1 MTDMMTR
8 IAELIG
14 ETMTSLFP
22 ESQGLPAAE
31 ELRGLLA
38 VPPDPNLGD
47 YAFPCFRLAKALRMA
62 PPKIAEALSAGWS
75 HEEVATA
82 QPVNGYMNF
91 FLNRENFA
99 RELMTVLQEKGEHFG
114 SSDMGKGKTV
124 CLDYSSINIAK
135 RFHIGHLSTTVL
147 GNSLKR
153 IYDFLGYT
161 TVGINHLGDWG
172 TQFGKMI
179 CAYKRWG
186 DRETVEKGGVD
197 EMTRLYVRFGVEAK
211 DNPSLEEEG
220 RAWFKKI
227 EDGDPEALEIFHWF
241 KEVTLKDAMR
251 VYDILDVRFDSYAG
265 ESFYNDKMQPVIDE
279 LRARDLLTQ
288 SEGAWVVDL
297 SEDRMPPCLILKK
310 DGATLYATRDLAA
323 AKYRQDT
330 YHFDKCLYVVAYQQD
345 LHFRQVFRVLEKMG
359 YPWAK
364 DCVHVAFGM
373 VSLGGEALST
383 RDGVIVYLDDLL
395 NQAIRKARA
404 IIEEKSP
411 NLEQK
416 DEIARQIGV
425 GAVIYSTL
433 NNNRI
438 KDIDY
443 PCDKTPYTDPDGTPR
458 IRYEINWE
466 KALNFDGETGP
477 YVQYTH
483 ARCCSVMRKAAEMNL
498 PEPDWSAL
506 TDDEAQ
512 ALLRLMSRFPDVI
525 KEAAEKYEPS
535 MVTRA
540 VTDIA
545 QAFNKYYY
553 EHRILDGDP
562 AQAAARI
569 AMTRATASL
578 IRTGLYLIGIEA
590 PEKM

>member
-1 MTDMMTR
+1 M
-8 IAELIG
+8 
-14 ETMTSLFP
+14 
-22 ESQGLPAAE
+22 
-31 ELRGLLA
+31 
-38 VPPDPNLGD
+38 
-47 YAFPCFRLAKALRMA
+47 
-62 PPKIAEALSAGWS
+62 
-75 HEEVATA
+75 
-82 QPVNGYMNF
+82 
-91 FLNRENFA
+91 
-99 RELMTVLQEKGEHFG
+99 
-114 SSDMGKGKTV
+114 
-124 CLDYSSINIAK
+124 
-135 RFHIGHLSTTVL
+135 L

-153 IYDFLGYT
+153 IYDFLGYR

-211 DNPSLEEEG
+211 KDPTLEDEG

-241 KEVTLKDAMR
+241 KDVTLKDAMR
-251 VYDILDVRFDSYAG
+251 VYDILDVHFDSYAG

-279 LRARDLLTQ
+279 LRAKNLLTQ

-297 SEDRMPPCLILKK
+297 SEDKMPPCLILKK

-359 YPWAK
+359 CPWAK

-395 NQAIRKARA
+395 NEAIAKAA
-404 IIEEKSP
+404 GIIEEKSP
-411 NLEQK
+411 NLENK
-416 DEIARQIGV
+416 AEIARQIGV
-425 GAVIYSTL
+425 GAVVYTTL
-433 NNNRI
+433 SNNRI

-443 PCDKTPYTDPDGTPR
+443 PCDKEEYTDEDGVPR
-458 IRYEINWE
+458 TRYQINWE
-466 KALNFDGETGP
+466 MALNFDGETGP

-483 ARCCSVMRKAAEMNL
+483 ARCRSVLRKAEGVSAS
-498 PEPDWSAL
+498 PDWRAL
-506 TDDEAQ
+506 TNDEAQ
-512 ALLRLMSRFPDVI
+512 HLLRLMSRFPDVV
-525 KEAAEKYEPS
+525 KEAADKYEPS
-535 MVTRA
+535 MITRA

-553 EHRILDGDP
+553 EHRILDGEP
-562 AQAAARI
+562 EAVAAKVALT
-569 AMTRATASL
+569 AATASL
-578 IRTGLYLIGIEA
+578 IRTGLWLIGIEA
-590 PEKM
+590 PERM